1 MNKANIET
9 IVLHVEKDSK
19 NLIISLKAAVNE
31 DLDLNN
37 QYKLFAKRIN
47 TLQEEFYAFG
57 NIIKDLDAIKKNIS
71 DVYQN
76 YTERTKTAE

>member
-1 MNKANIET
+1 MNTANIET

-71 DVYQN
+71 GVYQN
-76 YTERTKTAE
+76 YTERTKSVE

>member
-1 MNKANIET
+1 M
-9 IVLHVEKDSK
+9 
-19 NLIISLKAAVNE
+19 ISLNAAVNE

-71 DVYQN
+71 GVYQN
-76 YTERTKTAE
+76 YTERTKSVE